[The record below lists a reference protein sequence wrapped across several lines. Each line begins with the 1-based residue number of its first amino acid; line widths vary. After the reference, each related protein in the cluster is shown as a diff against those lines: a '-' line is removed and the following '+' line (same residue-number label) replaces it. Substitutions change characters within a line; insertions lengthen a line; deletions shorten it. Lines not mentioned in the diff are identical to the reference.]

1 VIVFGTRG
9 YTQPQGEPGLWN
21 FRLRKRDLKFAYCR
35 YQTHSDISPPTF
47 SHPPPPTFLQWSVY
61 GDQTEDLWALPKMQI
76 EHTCGRDWQLSTLLP
91 ESPWSMHS
99 RRFSE
104 PLAVASQLHSVPVS
118 GRSTV
123 HFPATHFIAQARS
136 RFPSVIIG
144 VAIQAQ
150 ILNMNARTANVQVWN
165 DAEFWLLNY
174 VNRTGSKP
182 SKTTEYAQ
190 ARSRSTFPNWCH
202 DSSPNRHS
210 SLTWCWTLTPKLC
223 SKFTQGRHTAD
234 GCTVFI

>member
-1 VIVFGTRG
+1 MKLST
-9 YTQPQGEPGLWN
+9 EEE
-21 FRLRKRDLKFAYCR
+21 RLKVCILPLSNS
-35 YQTHSDISPPTF
+35 QWHLPPPPTHTF
-47 SHPPPPTFLQWSVY
+47 SQPPPPTFLQWSVY
-61 GDQTEDLWALPKMQI
+61 GDQTEDLWALPTMQI

-123 HFPATHFIAQARS
+123 HFPATHFIAQAWS

-150 ILNMNARTANVQVWN
+150 ILNTNARTANVQVWN
-165 DAEFWLLNY
+165 DAGNF
-174 VNRTGSKP
+174 
-182 SKTTEYAQ
+182 
-190 ARSRSTFPNWCH
+190 
-202 DSSPNRHS
+202 DS
-210 SLTWCWTLTPKLC
+210 
-223 SKFTQGRHTAD
+223 
-234 GCTVFI
+234 